1 MLQTTHHPARTDVY
15 TRRVSLSCGEGSSV
29 TRTVRIYVYHP
40 EHVRAVEIQRAPV
53 TRSRPE
59 TAPLAAALGVG
70 KRRPLPGPARSPAHA
85 PAAQGGADA
94 GGRFQLVEL
103 VAVVGRVAK
112 TLLASGAAL
121 ASVAA
126 AAPDEKARM
135 LAAFDV
141 VLTGMAYAGV
151 GLCFFA
157 IVWAGFVLMAEGAEG
172 EGSGRGKARNAVI
185 MAVVGLVVVLLAK
198 GIAAALN
205 SRIIEVLPGP

>member
-1 MLQTTHHPARTDVY
+1 M
-15 TRRVSLSCGEGSSV
+15 
-29 TRTVRIYVYHP
+29 
-40 EHVRAVEIQRAPV
+40 
-53 TRSRPE
+53 
-59 TAPLAAALGVG
+59 
-70 KRRPLPGPARSPAHA
+70 
-85 PAAQGGADA
+85 
-94 GGRFQLVEL
+94 
-103 VAVVGRVAK
+103 VGRVAK

-172 EGSGRGKARNAVI
+172 ENRGRARNAVL

-198 GIAAALN
+198 GIALALN
-205 SRIIEVLPGP
+205 SRLGPILPIP